1 MASLATDTANTIEDL
16 MKLALQRV
24 QRAGASKGERIVGA
38 EPLGERSIGVA
49 EIVVRAKPAGLPG
62 DIDTAL
68 KVFER
73 ASAER
78 LGDASG
84 EVLLRLLPFLQSA
97 FKRVNIDL
105 PWDKIAAL
113 LKTKK

>member
-1 MASLATDTANTIEDL
+1 
-16 MKLALQRV
+16 MKLALQRL
-24 QRAGASKGERIVGA
+24 QRASASKGERIVGP

-62 DIDTAL
+62 DIETAL

-78 LGDASG
+78 LGDASS
-84 EVLLRLLPFLQSA
+84 EALLRLLPFLQSA
-97 FKRVNIDL
+97 FKRANIDL